1 MHDSIACVR
10 YVRYKA
16 GMSKNSRAV
25 HVATIKKSQ
34 NGKTYFTHLLRHSY
48 REDGKV
54 KHLTVANL
62 SDLPPDCID
71 YIRRRLAGEGPLP
84 ESEFEIV
91 RSLPHGHVA
100 LLLGMLR
107 KIGLDRVLSSRSCR
121 ECDLVSAMIVARII
135 HPGSK
140 LATLA
145 ALAEATAQSS
155 LGDQLRLGD
164 VQPAE
169 LYEALDWLLARQAR
183 IENKLAHKHLADGL
197 LVLYDVSSSYYTGR
211 QSELIKHGYSRDG
224 KPGEPQIVYGL
235 LCNADGC
242 PVAVEV
248 FAGNTADPNTL
259 SAQIARLRTRFQL
272 RRVVL
277 VGDRGMLTSKRI
289 DDELR
294 GVEGLDW
301 ISALRADAI
310 RKLAAEGTIVRSLF
324 DERDLAEVT
333 SPDFPGERLVVCRN
347 PLLAEER
354 SRKRHELLA
363 ATERKLQ
370 AIADSVA
377 RAKRPLR
384 GRDKIGLRVGRE
396 SNRYKMAKH
405 FELEIEDEKFTFRRR
420 EDKIAAEA
428 ALDGLYVVRTS
439 VEAEAL
445 SSEQTVGAYKNL
457 SHVERAF
464 RSLKTVDLKVRPI
477 YHWKD
482 DRIRAH
488 VFLCML
494 AYYLE
499 WHVREPLAEL
509 LFDDHQ
515 RAEAEAART
524 SIVSPAPRSDAAR
537 QKEGTKRTAD
547 GLPVQSFQC
556 LLKDMATLCKNRIR
570 CSSAQAA
577 EYDQLTLA
585 TDLQRR
591 VFDKLGIAIQ
601 A

>member
-1 MHDSIACVR
+1 MI
-10 YVRYKA
+10 K
-16 GMSKNSRAV
+16 KTRAV
-25 HVATIKKSQ
+25 HVATIKKMH
-34 NGKTYFTHLLRHSY
+34 NGKSYFTHLLRHTY
-48 REDGKV
+48 REEGKV

-62 SDLPPDCID
+62 SDLPADCID
-71 YIRRRLAGEGPLP
+71 YIRRRLAGEGPAP
-84 ESEFEIV
+84 ENAFEIV

-100 LLLGMLR
+100 AVLGMLR
-107 KIGLDRVLSSRSCR
+107 KIGLDRLLSSRSCR
-121 ECDLVSAMIVARII
+121 EGDLVSAMIVARII

-155 LGDQLRLGD
+155 LGDELKLGD
-164 VQPAE
+164 IQPAE
-169 LYEALDWLLARQAR
+169 LYEALDWLLARQTR
-183 IENKLAHKHLADGL
+183 IENKLARKHLADGL

-211 QSELIKHGYSRDG
+211 QSELIKRGYSRDG

-248 FAGNTADPNTL
+248 FSGNTADPNTL
-259 SAQIARLRTRFQL
+259 SAQIAKLRTRFQL

-277 VGDRGMLTSKRI
+277 VGDRGLLTSKRI

-333 SPDFPGERLVVCRN
+333 SPDFPGERLIVCRN

-354 SRKRHELLA
+354 ARKRHELLA
-363 ATERKLQ
+363 ATEQKLQ
-370 AIADSVA
+370 AVAEAVA

-384 GRDKIGLRVGRE
+384 GKAQIGLRVGRE
-396 SNRYKMAKH
+396 LNRYKMAKH
-405 FELEIEDEKFTFRRR
+405 FELEIEDNQFAFRRR
-420 EDKIAAEA
+420 ADKIAAEA
-428 ALDGLYVVRTS
+428 ALDGLYVIRTS

-445 SSEQTVGAYKNL
+445 SSARTVGAYKNL
-457 SHVERAF
+457 SSVERAF

-488 VFLCML
+488 VFLCLL

-499 WHVREPLAEL
+499 WHLREPLAEL

-515 RAEAEAART
+515 REQAEAARQ
-524 SIVSPAPRSDAAR
+524 SIVSPAPRSDAAK
-537 QKEGTKRTAD
+537 QKDQTKRTAD
-547 GLPVQSFQC
+547 GRPVQSFQC
-556 LLKDMATLCKNRIR
+556 LLKDLATLCKNRIR
-570 CSSAQAA
+570 CGDAA
-577 EYDQLTLA
+577 GVEYDQLTVA
-585 TDLQRR
+585 TDLQRH
-591 VFDKLGIAIQ
+591 VFEKLGVSIQ